1 MPSQFAV
8 IHSGYR
14 RQGYIRLCQD
24 NRVSPPA
31 LQSYNSLLQH
41 HNTMVT
47 SDKKRKRDVS
57 AAESTDQIKI
67 VNTEAF
73 GLPPVAGLFS
83 VLLLRGLNS

>member
-1 MPSQFAV
+1 
-8 IHSGYR
+8 
-14 RQGYIRLCQD
+14 
-24 NRVSPPA
+24 
-31 LQSYNSLLQH
+31 
-41 HNTMVT
+41 MVT